1 MEKRIG
7 RTVLVVGCL
16 LAALALL
23 AACKPAGSAAA
34 AGNAAKLFAAGEIA
48 PNTFANLTNTVKLPL
63 TKKPVTF
70 KVISWQESAQAA
82 PRGEFQTYRELE
94 KRTGVH
100 VEWMEA
106 PGEKYTEYF
115 TGVFAAATSL
125 PDLAV
130 VEGDWAR
137 VNRNLLEFSK
147 AGMIVPLENL
157 IVKNAP
163 NLKAFLDRRPD
174 IRKLITAP
182 DGHIYTIPSV
192 SGSQYFYYAHIVR
205 QDWLDKLNLQA
216 PNTVDEWI
224 AVLKAFRDG
233 DPNGNGVRDEI
244 QLLEGGPAGIIEW
257 GPFKSAYGL
266 LLNYGGGWAVDK
278 AAGRVTY
285 AWLSPK
291 AKEYVELLKRLYT
304 ERIFRREEFDDPSFP
319 GKWSELL
326 FSGRTGIASYGIF
339 DVNPDGI
346 YQSMQDKNARWTQI
360 MDAQGPDGTRMME
373 GAGLINANNFVLT
386 KACKDP
392 ALAMKW
398 VDYWFASRDGYL
410 LTTWGIE
417 GETYQIV
424 EGHPV
429 TLLDSAAEDVKKKW
443 EATRLPD
450 GPIPHIQLEDE
461 NWAAQKHAETQAFL
475 ALAKPYIFN
484 TSSLKD
490 VIATSEE
497 AEVMSKYWDGLW
509 AYQNEMIAKFV
520 TGKEPMENWDTF
532 VAELKKLG
540 AEEVTTVKQA
550 QYDRATK

>member
-1 MEKRIG
+1 M
-7 RTVLVVGCL
+7 
-16 LAALALL
+16 
-23 AACKPAGSAAA
+23 
-34 AGNAAKLFAAGEIA
+34 
-48 PNTFANLTNTVKLPL
+48 
-63 TKKPVTF
+63 
-70 KVISWQESAQAA
+70 SWQESAQAA
-82 PRGEFQTYRELE
+82 PRGEFLTYQELE

-100 VEWMEA
+100 VEWSEA

-130 VEGDWAR
+130 IAGDWATA
-137 VNRNLLEFSK
+137 NRSLVEFST

-205 QDWLDKLNLQA
+205 QDWLDKLNLKA
-216 PNTVDEWI
+216 PDTIDEWI
-224 AVLKAFRDG
+224 TVLKAFRDG
-233 DPNGNGVRDEI
+233 DPNGNGQKDEI

-278 AAGRVTY
+278 AAGTVTY

-291 AKEYVELLKRLYT
+291 AKDYVALLKRMYT
-304 ERIFRREEFDDPSFP
+304 ESIFRREEFDDPSFP

-326 FSGRTGIASYGIF
+326 FSGRTGIASYGVY
-339 DVNPDGI
+339 DVNPTGI
-346 YQSMQDKNARWTQI
+346 YQSMKDPNAKWTQV
-360 MDAQGPDGTRMME
+360 MDAEGPDGTRIME
-373 GAGLINANNFVLT
+373 GAGLINANNFVIT

-398 VDYWFASRDGYL
+398 VDYWFASKAGYL

-417 GETYQIV
+417 GETFEMV
-424 EGHPV
+424 DGHPA
-429 TLLDSAAEDVKKKW
+429 TLLDAAAEDVKKKW
-443 EATRLPD
+443 ETTRLPD
-450 GPIPHIQLEDE
+450 GPIPHIQLEDS
-461 NWAAQKHAETQAFL
+461 NWAALQHPETVAFL
-475 ALAKPYIFN
+475 DLAKPFILN
-484 TSSLKD
+484 TSSLGA

-497 AEVMSKYWDGLW
+497 SEVMTKYWDGLW
-509 AYQNEMIAKFV
+509 AYQNEMITKFV